1 MGVANISNAQQSND
15 PWIKKSWNNMVAHF
29 NIYFNAEQKL
39 NASIERL
46 ADNHKDDFNRVI
58 DIFPYGTEKDAKT
71 IKESLE
77 GAMKKASKVIQN
89 KPNSEWVDDA
99 YFLIGQ
105 TQFFSGDYFSA
116 IETFQFVNNSFKDP
130 KIKVQSQLWLMKSFI
145 QQKKYDNAEA
155 ILGIL
160 QENPIKYPEFK
171 THLYLVGG
179 DLMVKQHK
187 KAEAII
193 LLNKAIHKIK
203 DKTLRYRTHFV
214 LGQLN
219 LDMGNFEV
227 ANSHFIKVLK
237 LNAPYEYVF
246 QANLG
251 MAKSSVSENGQ
262 SIQKTKK
269 YLKRM
274 LDDDKNIDYF
284 DQIYFELALL
294 EFSTNNEKAGLSY
307 MQASANNSG
316 KNQIQNTKTY
326 LYLANYF
333 FDKRSYTLAQAYYDT
348 TIAEIP
354 DDFPEVDNIKAK
366 HTVLSKLIEN
376 IQVISVQDSLLEL
389 SALDRDVL
397 DKKINNLVS
406 EEKEQKLRDAEEEA
420 IRRDQEMLN
429 SNNNSNS
436 LASTTSTGSVWYFY
450 NINGVARGTNDFIRT
465 WGKRTHGDFWR
476 YLNKNSMSNVLLDE
490 KLEEENE
497 DASNPETYTMAKDE
511 NQLKA
516 LDNVSEDLKKYY
528 ENIPFSPLAQ
538 IISKKKIQTAYL
550 TIGKI
555 YFEDLRENEKA
566 KGSFNTLINRF
577 PSTEHKP
584 EVLFYLSKI
593 ALAGGDSLLAR
604 KIAKQIADEF
614 PETVYN
620 QVLNSQIIPEDNND
634 KEVIGLYTN
643 MYEAY
648 LLEDFKQVFAIKKNI
663 DQNYAGNSIQDKI
676 DYIYALTVG
685 KTQGKEAYIK
695 ELEIISDVYQG
706 TQISNIAAFTIR
718 TLQQSSDNKMS
729 ENIFDNNLSGVFY
742 YVITGITSQEKE
754 IEIGINQLNEKISS
768 SLPLKV
774 SSILLGNRSMFYVKQ
789 FPDQT
794 KAKLYHEELLA
805 NKRILVDAG
814 LTNMRSYPITEK
826 NFRKLISNQK
836 ELEYLAQFKTTF
848 NP

>member
-1 MGVANISNAQQSND
+1 
-15 PWIKKSWNNMVAHF
+15 
-29 NIYFNAEQKL
+29 
-39 NASIERL
+39 
-46 ADNHKDDFNRVI
+46 
-58 DIFPYGTEKDAKT
+58 
-71 IKESLE
+71 
-77 GAMKKASKVIQN
+77 
-89 KPNSEWVDDA
+89 
-99 YFLIGQ
+99 
-105 TQFFSGDYFSA
+105 
-116 IETFQFVNNSFKDP
+116 
-130 KIKVQSQLWLMKSFI
+130 
-145 QQKKYDNAEA
+145 
-155 ILGIL
+155 
-160 QENPIKYPEFK
+160 
-171 THLYLVGG
+171 
-179 DLMVKQHK
+179 
-187 KAEAII
+187 
-193 LLNKAIHKIK
+193 
-203 DKTLRYRTHFV
+203 
-214 LGQLN
+214 
-219 LDMGNFEV
+219 
-227 ANSHFIKVLK
+227 
-237 LNAPYEYVF
+237 
-246 QANLG
+246 
-251 MAKSSVSENGQ
+251 
-262 SIQKTKK
+262 
-269 YLKRM
+269 
-274 LDDDKNIDYF
+274 
-284 DQIYFELALL
+284 
-294 EFSTNNEKAGLSY
+294 
-307 MQASANNSG
+307 
-316 KNQIQNTKTY
+316 
-326 LYLANYF
+326 
-333 FDKRSYTLAQAYYDT
+333 
-348 TIAEIP
+348 
-354 DDFPEVDNIKAK
+354 
-366 HTVLSKLIEN
+366 
-376 IQVISVQDSLLEL
+376 
-389 SALDRDVL
+389 
-397 DKKINNLVS
+397 
-406 EEKEQKLRDAEEEA
+406 
-420 IRRDQEMLN
+420 
-429 SNNNSNS
+429 
-436 LASTTSTGSVWYFY
+436 
-450 NINGVARGTNDFIRT
+450 
-465 WGKRTHGDFWR
+465 
-476 YLNKNSMSNVLLDE
+476 MSNVLLDE

-555 YFEDLRENEKA
+555 YFEDLRENVKA

-634 KEVIGLYTN
+634 KEVIDLYTN